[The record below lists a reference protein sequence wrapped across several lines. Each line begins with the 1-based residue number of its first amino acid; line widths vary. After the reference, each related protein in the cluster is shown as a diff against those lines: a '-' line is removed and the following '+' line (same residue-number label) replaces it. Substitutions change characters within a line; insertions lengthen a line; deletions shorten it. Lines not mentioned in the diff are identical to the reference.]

1 MRSSLDPQDCRSTES
16 GFTLVEVLVVLTIA
30 VLAFALI
37 PGTVRIGQRVMTV
50 AADVEQSAAAR
61 RAMTVLERRIA
72 AARPIYTSAEDGL
85 ARLMFSGTPERL
97 RFVTA
102 LADGPQTG
110 GLYLADVHLKTGKG
124 NADTWLA
131 MTLTPYPAGEGLAN
145 AGQGVSLMRAR
156 GLSLRYLGYDPQ
168 HNALAWRSD
177 WTDRARLP
185 EAVEMTVP
193 GMAPRLV
200 RLHLNVAGQPRP

>member
-1 MRSSLDPQDCRSTES
+1 MRSTPDPHVRRTTES

-97 RFVTA
+97 RFVTT

-110 GLYLADVHLKTGKG
+110 GLYLADVHLKNGTDT
-124 NADTWLA
+124 ADTWLT
-131 MTLTPYPAGEGLAN
+131 MTLTPYPAGEGVAV
-145 AGQGVSLMRAR
+145 AGQSIALLRAR
-156 GLSLRYLGYDPQ
+156 NLSLRYLGVDAQ
-168 HNALAWRSD
+168 RDALAWRTD
-177 WTDRARLP
+177 WTDHARLP

-200 RLHLNVAGQPRP
+200 RLHLNVAGQLRP